1 MKLRNEVSLCVLCL
15 VDDLAQTDRV
25 TAEEVSRHKKTRSK
39 KTTPALGPLSLCD
52 DSMSVT
58 GIGIH

>member
-1 MKLRNEVSLCVLCL
+1 VSLCVLCL